1 MIKKQFHPISPRFS
15 LFTAFLIHC
24 SVEIPFFIFPVIV
37 LLVGNDLFP
46 NIGVYSWI
54 GLGAL
59 GTIGTLAA
67 GIPSPYFGRLAD
79 KYRRG
84 VLMFISLL
92 LGALGSLLIGLW
104 GNFFL
109 VMAISVILMGIGL
122 ALYHPPGLSW
132 VSTAFE
138 EDSETHT
145 YSSNYVKILALHGI
159 GGSLGASIG
168 PLSVYFFL
176 DSLGWRQIYLFWSI
190 PLTIIALGF
199 WVFVGRHEP
208 LRKSSPSFLLKKNSQ
223 EEKIKFLN
231 WRNFSPLIL
240 IFCFIITMSITR
252 GMVNFILAAFLSE
265 TKDIQMAT
273 AAFFIG
279 FSTLIG
285 AIGQVSGG
293 FFGDKYGE
301 KAVLSITAIVQVIVL
316 MGIFLINHNM
326 LLLILYVFLG
336 VINALFWPSTNSLV
350 AKNSSQQGVAFGFVM
365 LSANIVGALG
375 PSIDGFL
382 LVINPNYFFIFSI
395 ACLFSFVGFVF
406 MLLLEPNSQEIK
418 ER

>member
-1 MIKKQFHPISPRFS
+1 MIIKQPHSISPRFS

-37 LLVGNDLFP
+37 LLVGSDLFP
-46 NIGVYSWI
+46 NIGVLSWI

-67 GIPSPYFGRLAD
+67 GLPSPYFGRLAD

-84 VLMFISLL
+84 VLMFVSLL
-92 LGALGSLLIGLW
+92 LGALGSLMIGLW
-104 GNFFL
+104 GNSFL
-109 VMAISVILMGIGL
+109 VMAISVVLMGVSL

-138 EDSETHT
+138 DPETHS
-145 YSSNYVKILALHGI
+145 YSSNYGKILALHGI

-199 WVFVGRHEP
+199 WLFVGRHEP
-208 LRKSSPSFLLKKNSQ
+208 QRESSLSLLSKENLP
-223 EEKIKFLN
+223 EEKTNLLN
-231 WRNFSPLIL
+231 WRNFSPLML

-265 TKDIQMAT
+265 TKDIQIAT

-279 FSTLIG
+279 FSTLVG

-301 KAVLSITAIVQVIVL
+301 KVVLSTTAVAQVIVL
-316 MGIFLINHNM
+316 IGIFLINNNL

-336 VINALFWPSTNSLV
+336 VINALFWPSTNSIV

-365 LSANIVGALG
+365 LYANIVGALG

-382 LVINPNYFFIFSI
+382 LVINPDYFLIFSI
-395 ACLFSFVGFVF
+395 ACLFSFCGFVF
-406 MLLLEPNSQEIK
+406 MLLLGQKSQEIN

>member
-1 MIKKQFHPISPRFS
+1 LIKKQSHSISPRFS

-24 SVEIPFFIFPVIV
+24 GVEIPFFIFPVIV
-37 LLVGNDLFP
+37 LLVGSDLFP
-46 NIGVYSWI
+46 NIGVLSWI
-54 GLGAL
+54 GLGTL

-67 GIPSPYFGRLAD
+67 GLPSPYFGRLAD

-84 VLMFISLL
+84 VLMFVSLL

-104 GNFFL
+104 GNSFL
-109 VMAISVILMGIGL
+109 VMAISVVLMGIGL

-138 EDSETHT
+138 DPETHS

-199 WVFVGRHEP
+199 WLFVGRHEP
-208 LRKSSPSFLLKKNSQ
+208 QRESSPFLLS
-223 EEKIKFLN
+223 
-231 WRNFSPLIL
+231 
-240 IFCFIITMSITR
+240 
-252 GMVNFILAAFLSE
+252 MVNFILAAFLSE
-265 TKDIQMAT
+265 TKDIQIAT

-279 FSTLIG
+279 FSTLVG

-301 KAVLSITAIVQVIVL
+301 KAVLSTTAVAQVIVL
-316 MGIFLINHNM
+316 IGIFLINNKL

-375 PSIDGFL
+375 PSMDGFL
-382 LVINPNYFFIFSI
+382 LVINPDYFLIFSI
-395 ACLFSFVGFVF
+395 ACLFSFCGFVL
-406 MLLLEPNSQEIK
+406 MLLLGQKSQEIN

>member
-1 MIKKQFHPISPRFS
+1 LIKKQSHSISPRFS

-24 SVEIPFFIFPVIV
+24 GVEIPFFIFPVIV
-37 LLVGNDLFP
+37 LLVGSDLFP
-46 NIGVYSWI
+46 NIGVLSWI
-54 GLGAL
+54 GLGTL

-67 GIPSPYFGRLAD
+67 GLPSPYFGRLAD

-84 VLMFISLL
+84 VLMFVSLL

-104 GNFFL
+104 GNSFL
-109 VMAISVILMGIGL
+109 VMAISVVLMGIGL

-138 EDSETHT
+138 DPETHS

-199 WVFVGRHEP
+199 WLFVGRHEP
-208 LRKSSPSFLLKKNSQ
+208 QRESSPFLLSKENLP
-223 EEKIKFLN
+223 EEKTNLLN
-231 WRNFSPLIL
+231 WRNFSPLML

-265 TKDIQMAT
+265 TKDIQIAT

-279 FSTLIG
+279 FSTLVG

-301 KAVLSITAIVQVIVL
+301 KAVLSTTAVAQVIVL
-316 MGIFLINHNM
+316 IGIFLINNKL

-375 PSIDGFL
+375 PSMDGFL
-382 LVINPNYFFIFSI
+382 LVINPDYFLIFSI
-395 ACLFSFVGFVF
+395 ACLFSFCGFVL
-406 MLLLEPNSQEIK
+406 MLLLGQKSQEIN